1 MRCSAKVRPLAA
13 FGPPNC
19 PEASALSH
27 FSIRTGTRLCLLHRL
42 PIPDSNRRPSF
53 SRRSSATELIGITSH
68 FDVRAP
74 VASPPFGP
82 RNTTRRL
89 SFTYRLLDR
98 EPGRRLLTGTP
109 EPCTRALARKART
122 AAHYPLPLTVDDV
135 GAAGCTATWS
145 FAGLHSRQSRCVSRA
160 TSAHRLAAIPAVFAT
175 RTRGPGLPGS
185 TEPESPAGRHGLR
198 PFPAV
203 TGGYRRQAASH
214 RAGRSRSSEI
224 WWRIAG
230 SNRGPPG
237 CKPGILP
244 TELIPRKL
252 AGTAGL
258 EPASFRLTAERSTV
272 ELHAKWWIGK
282 DLNLRRAGLQPA
294 ALPAELPIRIWW
306 RGQESNLQSPKGAW
320 VTARVSRQ

>member
-27 FSIRTGTRLCLLHRL
+27 FSIRAGTRLCLLHRL

-53 SRRSSATELIGITSH
+53 SRRSSATELIGITPHSG
-68 FDVRAP
+68 VRAP

-89 SFTYRLLDR
+89 SFPYRVLDR
-98 EPGRRLLTGTP
+98 APGRRLLTGTP

-145 FAGLHSRQSRCVSRA
+145 FAGLHSRQNRCVSHA
-160 TSAHRLAAIPAVFAT
+160 TSAHRLAAIPADRLAAIPAGFPT
-175 RTRGPGLPGS
+175 RTRGPGLPGL
-185 TEPESPAGRHGLR
+185 TEPTSSAGRHGLR

-214 RAGRSRSSEI
+214 RFGRSRGREI

-237 CKPGILP
+237 CKPGVLP
-244 TELIPRKL
+244 TELIPR
-252 AGTAGL
+252 
-258 EPASFRLTAERSTV
+258 
-272 ELHAKWWIGK
+272 
-282 DLNLRRAGLQPA
+282 
-294 ALPAELPIRIWW
+294 
-306 RGQESNLQSPKGAW
+306 
-320 VTARVSRQ
+320 VTGWHGRT